1 MNVRRVVRQGSSLAI
16 GWGLIGL
23 CVLLGVLFAF
33 GRGGLDVESA
43 CFLIAV
49 ALILWAVFVRPSL
62 ILATSGIGLR
72 NMVRDIDLTWPVVDL
87 IESRWNLKVFAAD
100 GRGWGSWAITT
111 QRPTARGAARTR
123 GGGMGLGMGRAAP
136 EDLQDAPASASSVA
150 RTIQEAKDD
159 YERAVRQGQLAAQPE
174 QVQVRPAW
182 PSIVALAAA
191 VVLIIVGLVS

>member
-33 GRGGLDVESA
+33 GHGGLDVESA
-43 CFLIAV
+43 CFLIAA

-62 ILATSGIGLR
+62 VLATSGIGLH
-72 NMVRDIDLTWPVVDL
+72 NIVRDIDLTWPVVDL

-111 QRPTARGAARTR
+111 QRPSARGAVRS
-123 GGGMGLGMGRAAP
+123 GGGSGLGLGRVAP
-136 EDLQDAPASASSVA
+136 EDLKDAPASASSVA
-150 RTIQEAKDD
+150 RTIQEAKED
-159 YERAVRQGQLAAQPE
+159 YERAVRQGQLAPQPE
-174 QVQVRPAW
+174 QVRVRPAW
-182 PSIVALAAA
+182 PSIAALAAA
-191 VVLIIVGLVS
+191 VVLIVVGFVS